1 MTNQF
6 IFGEKKFHLHP
17 VNIILH
23 QLKTMTLV
31 YCTVV
36 VGGSKCGALR
46 PYFSLSALFDLNMLE
61 SCSRFGF
68 TSGVPTALALRDE
81 QTTKY
86 IKATTLSSILQYI
99 GIYTID
105 ILGSYHSNK

>member
-1 MTNQF
+1 MSLDKPEF
-6 IFGEKKFHLHP
+6 IFGEKKFKLHP
-17 VNIILH
+17 VNITLH

-68 TSGVPTALALRDE
+68 TSGVPTAFGSKGRTND
-81 QTTKY
+81 KVY
-86 IKATTLSSILQYI
+86 KSYN
-99 GIYTID
+99 TI
-105 ILGSYHSNK
+105 